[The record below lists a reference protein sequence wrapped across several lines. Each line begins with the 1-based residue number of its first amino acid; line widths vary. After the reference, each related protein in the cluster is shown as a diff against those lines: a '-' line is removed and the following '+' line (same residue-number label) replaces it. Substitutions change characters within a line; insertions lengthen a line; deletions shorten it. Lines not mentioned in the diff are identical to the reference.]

1 MKNINQS
8 LIKFHASLKP
18 IAKDAQNP
26 FFKSD
31 YLTLSGILDA
41 VRPLLASVDLAL
53 VQSMRVDGERTILI
67 TKIMHASG
75 EEILSEMI
83 LPHNSDPQKYG
94 TLITYYKRYQLQ
106 ALLGISTTEED
117 DDGNSVSRP
126 DLFRVKKI
134 DPPKPTFQVE
144 GIGPQVP
151 LSESM
156 PKNVATFPASAAQ
169 KGLLKKLGI
178 KFDDDI
184 TKAGASKL
192 IEEANKRN

>member
-67 TKIMHASG
+67 TKLIHASG
-75 EEILSEMI
+75 EDLTSEMI
-83 LPHNSDPQKYG
+83 LPHNSDPQRYG
-94 TLITYYKRYQLQ
+94 SLITYYKRYQLQ

-126 DLFRVKKI
+126 EI
-134 DPPKPTFQVE
+134 SPPKKPEQPKPFFQIE
-144 GIGPQVP
+144 GIGQQRPMNG
-151 LSESM
+151 L
-156 PKNVATFPASAAQ
+156 ASDAQ
-169 KGLLKKLGI
+169 KNALKKMGV
-178 KFDDDI
+178 KFSDQI
-184 TKAGASKL
+184 TKQEASEL
-192 IEEANKRN
+192 IAQNNKRG